1 MKAKVTKAFY
11 DLEHP
16 ENTYQPGDVFEG
28 SEERVQGLV
37 AGGFVLACEERKPAR
52 APRKATQKKT
62 AK

>member
-28 SEERVQGLV
+28 SEQRVKGLV
-37 AGGFVLACEERKPAR
+37 AGGFVLACEESKPAR
-52 APRKATQKKT
+52 GKAAARKSKT
-62 AK
+62 AR